1 MRTRAPAAAGPCRRL
16 LRRRPEG
23 FTLVELIVALIVLG
37 IIAAVAV
44 PRFADRADF
53 DNRGFQDETRALLRY
68 AQKSAIAQR
77 RNVCVALNA
86 AGVALT
92 IDTNTPADGN
102 CDAALALPNPA
113 RGGSGLTPSVAT
125 FKFRPLGDTDQAAD
139 VTMAIAGTTITV
151 DFNTGYVR

>member
-1 MRTRAPAAAGPCRRL
+1 MRTQAPAAAGPCRRS
-16 LRRRPEG
+16 LRGRAAG
-23 FTLVELIVALIVLG
+23 FTLVELVVVIMVLG
-37 IIAAVAV
+37 IIAVVAV

-77 RNVCVALNA
+77 RNVCVGLND
-86 AGVALT
+86 AGAALT

-113 RGGSGLTPSVAT
+113 RGGSGLVPSVAS
-125 FKFRPLGDTDQAAD
+125 FKFQPLGDTDKAAD
-139 VTMAIAGTTITV
+139 ITMTIAGTTITV
-151 DFNTGYVR
+151 DYKTGYVR